1 MIIDIHH
8 ASVMEALIMKEESDF
23 FLLYCWQQD
32 ASQIWDAGR
41 FGGSDLSSMERVESG
56 ISR

>member
-1 MIIDIHH
+1 
-8 ASVMEALIMKEESDF
+8 MEGLIMKEESDF
-23 FLLYCWQQD
+23 FLIHCWQQD
-32 ASQIWDAGR
+32 ESQIWDAER